1 MNICAC
7 QNQKIVSDT
16 ANCSDKSC
24 VIKTYHLSCLGLEE
38 AKKVEIRNQN
48 RHFSKIFFGMFY
60 DVTATGNRVSAASM
74 YIFEKRLSMNQIFKA
89 FKTSVIK
96 ILEKH
101 L

>member
-1 MNICAC
+1 MAPPKIKENVVDNLNICAC

-38 AKKVEIRNQN
+38 EKKVERRSQN

-74 YIFEKRLSMNQIFKA
+74 
-89 FKTSVIK
+89 
-96 ILEKH
+96 
-101 L
+101 